1 MPNAQ
6 NLSNGGVELNPLA
19 RAALGLNNTG
29 VENGGKNG
37 YNQENSTVEGS
48 AENGREEAGEI
59 ANTGRVSG
67 VVLRGEASPQGDNAG
82 IQGSYVQENGRGSSG
97 IKTAP
102 AEWAKDGIT
111 EAGRGTGTERAQEIA
126 KRAGAP
132 VYVVKDAILK
142 AQNPTAHALTSSGVV
157 YLSDAIPPEY
167 GTVIGNHELVHWRKQ
182 TEDQEYMRFLDDIS

>member
-1 MPNAQ
+1 MIVSYPEQ
-6 NLSNGGVELNPLA
+6 ICQCLSKGSWQERNVIVICSRKEQKSLIQHSS
-19 RAALGLNNTG
+19 
-29 VENGGKNG
+29 
-37 YNQENSTVEGS
+37 NQWLLIKKWICLLYTS
-48 AENGREEAGEI
+48 
-59 ANTGRVSG
+59 
-67 VVLRGEASPQGDNAG
+67 
-82 IQGSYVQENGRGSSG
+82 SYVQENGRGSSG

-167 GTVIGNHELVHWRKQ
+167 GTVIGNHELCLLYTSRCV
-182 TEDQEYMRFLDDIS
+182 